1 MRVKKKESEMKG
13 MNMKKEKRNRSGFTL
28 IELLVVLVIIAAVA
42 GLIIPNVS
50 MFGRSTDMA
59 ASAKTSQ
66 DLGNVIGQ
74 YFVVQKRYPQ
84 GVDSL
89 LTSSGTNQAPTAIY
103 PQTFNPAT
111 STSANDQISGLP
123 RSGPNLWN
131 ALEMATLTS
140 NQRRSFT
147 RGGFEYVF
155 DHESYDG
162 TTGEKNAN
170 NSGKFRRDMPSSGT
184 LVVAAVMT
192 NNTTDANALLKRLVP
207 AEFDAAGVYTP
218 EAGTRIVAVGVGPN
232 CKLVPTMM
240 MTTPVYPGCEGTYY
254 GRYVVYFKV
263 FESQER
269 PIIVGVSDSYGRTTS
284 YSQEQF
290 IESLP
295 NGSRQG

>member
-1 MRVKKKESEMKG
+1 MKEAMKRHYCRK
-13 MNMKKEKRNRSGFTL
+13 NGFTL
-28 IELLVVLVIIAAVA
+28 IELLVVLMIIAAVA

-66 DLGNVIGQ
+66 DLASVISQ
-74 YFVVQKRYPQ
+74 YFVLQKRYPQ

-89 LTSSGTNQAPTAIY
+89 LTSAGTNQAPTALY
-103 PQTFNPAT
+103 PQAFSPAT

-123 RSGPNLWN
+123 RSGPDLWN

-155 DHESYDG
+155 DHQSYDG
-162 TTGEKNAN
+162 ITGERNAN
-170 NSGKFRRDMPSSGT
+170 SSAKYRRDMPSSGT
-184 LVVAAVMT
+184 LVVAALMT
-192 NNTTDANALLKRLVP
+192 NNTTAANNLLKRLVP
-207 AEFDAAGVYTP
+207 AEFNAAGVYAP

-232 CKLVPTMM
+232 CKLVPTLM
-240 MTTPVYPGCEGTYY
+240 MTTPVYPGCDGTYY
-254 GRYVVYFKV
+254 GRYVAYFKV

-269 PIIVGVSDSYGRTTS
+269 PILVGVSDSYGRTTS